1 MHLKYLS
8 LCLFSLG
15 LTACAQHNLRPSV
28 PSTQLDQ
35 KVIQGMNAIYEYPS
49 YDYRGHFKV
58 SVDPNQSKKINNVE
72 KTVQLDAAVQK
83 KSRSIFT

>member
-28 PSTQLDQ
+28 ASTQLDQ
-35 KVIQGMNAIYEYPS
+35 KVIQGMNAIY
-49 YDYRGHFKV
+49 DYQAMTIVGILKLMLIQI
-58 SVDPNQSKKINNVE
+58 S
-72 KTVQLDAAVQK
+72 QK
-83 KSRSIFT
+83 K

>member
-15 LTACAQHNLRPSV
+15 LTASVQHNLRPSV
-28 PSTQLDQ
+28 ASTQLDQ
-35 KVIQGMNAIYEYPS
+35 KVIQGMNVIYEYPS

-58 SVDPNQSKKINNVE
+58 SVDPNQSKNK
-72 KTVQLDAAVQK
+72 
-83 KSRSIFT
+83 